1 MEILGQPAM
10 IILQP
15 YTSFLTQIPGT
26 LVLLENEAI
35 WLLTRRSIKVF
46 DREAKTMNSV
56 LFAQVLSLLYI
67 TLSK

>member
-1 MEILGQPAM
+1 MESLGQPAI

-26 LVLLENEAI
+26 LDLLENEAL
-35 WLLTRRSIKVF
+35 WLLTRIDIKVF
-46 DREAKTMNSV
+46 EKEAKTVSSV
-56 LFAQVLSLLYI
+56 LFAQVLSLMYI